1 MWGLAKHIIMID
13 KSLHNF
19 SVIVSGAVTHLR
31 DQIELIHYEEI
42 NIMSV
47 YLYSC
52 LSYPAWPSHL
62 SYTILYCHQWPVQLY
77 HTFPH
82 YLIHGTIFTKKF
94 LNIKCVFWF
103 SIHHMPGKFLILRWI
118 LWNTT

>member
-52 LSYPAWPSHL
+52 LSYPA
-62 SYTILYCHQWPVQLY
+62 
-77 HTFPH
+77 
-82 YLIHGTIFTKKF
+82 
-94 LNIKCVFWF
+94 
-103 SIHHMPGKFLILRWI
+103 
-118 LWNTT
+118 